1 MYNLN
6 FYLMLNKMNLVD
18 FNFTPNFIRN
28 MPHFYLFLSL
38 FMTIIEND
46 NHVKLTYH
54 SYIIQLN
61 K

>member
-1 MYNLN
+1 
-6 FYLMLNKMNLVD
+6 MNLVD

-46 NHVKLTYH
+46 NHVKLTFHLYNTIKQINIRM
-54 SYIIQLN
+54 YN
-61 K
+61 